1 MLGHTER
8 FCHAVGLQDGESH
21 LYRHIS
27 ESSLVPHLYRMLFAS
42 RAVAGMASE
51 GPNVEF
57 VALYVHMS
65 AGRCLQKIHAPHGSG
80 FAGAGRADD
89 NQLLALP
96 YLQINVLQN
105 VEVAEIL
112 VYILQFNHRF
122 HPQVA

>member
-51 GPNVEF
+51 GPSVEF

-65 AGRCLQKIHAPHGSG
+65 AGPCIGVASAVKLRSVLTCCRIAAYAAIGVGWLQ
-80 FAGAGRADD
+80 
-89 NQLLALP
+89 
-96 YLQINVLQN
+96 
-105 VEVAEIL
+105 
-112 VYILQFNHRF
+112 
-122 HPQVA
+122 